1 MAMLGTANVMNENGP
16 SNDMEGVPR
25 PTVNWEVKPSKRKRF
40 PIGQWARDQKLKT
53 VKEASNTRAEQLQSD
68 IYRKEERISEL
79 NAHIEWLE
87 RLEVDKNA
95 NITPKIMRDKQV
107 QVCSNSANQLLV
119 DQENGQIPGKQ
130 KTPTHLSPANPDQ
143 CMMSRST
150 TSARMKETTKAMKLI
165 HGNNIKNVKDA
176 TWLSLVKLC
185 TPNEL
190 NDYIQRSKSCK
201 TALFKKGKVKKRK
214 KIQERNARKNVVR
227 CVETLYK
234 GGMISSRK
242 YNSIRCSN
250 LGHSEPE
257 SLTYKELKQEL
268 DAIMEETR
276 TQPVEGCGGVYRDF
290 ETTLLKLAEIYLKI
304 DGVLVEQSGSGLN
317 WFGKNRGNFA
327 IAIGADGAPSGKHN
341 TKTSLLLSFVNAVD
355 QVSSCD
361 HNYLI
366 FGADLAEDD
375 PIFFSHLAK
384 IIGDMGSIERKEYEV
399 LETKVTFSL
408 ELIPG
413 DCKWIASACGELSN
427 AATYPSSF
435 GNVTQSSLSTLNGSI
450 GESEDDTWHP
460 WGYLERLETVKKVA
474 ALKKTVFQ
482 RPKITK
488 FIAQQQSRQ
497 EFAPVLRKYT
507 DKCYID
513 PLHVKNN
520 ACQQMNNLLMMEVI
534 NLTKEA
540 VLKKNL
546 DCPEFVDSPIG
557 RYLSALKN
565 EIKAGKLHHRI
576 CKWYKEVQT
585 QLSRK
590 GVASKCTVRFTGEDS
605 LKFCNGFH
613 NLTSIIF
620 SARMDGEEIG
630 NKCLRPLVLHF
641 CCTVLREAV
650 ALFSKTKFSECDL
663 VRLRHVC
670 KMYHAAHA
678 LFLTGVSLTT
688 WHIGYAVPYHATII
702 YHKFGVGLGL
712 NSMQGREAKH
722 QQIDM
727 YQKFTTAQNKW
738 ALTFKHEYVQL
749 FWLKEQ
755 GIASEARD
763 MAKSVACVQNIA

>member
-1 MAMLGTANVMNENGP
+1 MVMTITEIVNDLIKAHHEKEDVNLNRLKSKISSKYGLFSQPRLVDIIAAVPQQHKKVLLPKLKAKPVRTASGIAVVAVMCKPHRCPHIAMTGNICVYCPGGPDSDFEYSTQSYTGYEPTSMRAIRARYNPYLQTRHRVEQLKQLGHSVDKVEFIVMGGTFMCLSEEYRDCFIRNLHDALSGHTSCCIEEAVKYSEKSKTKCIGITIETRPDYCLKKHLSDMLKYGCTRLEIGVQSVYEDVARDTNRGHTVRAVSESFLMSKDAGFKVVSHMMPDLPNVDLER
-16 SNDMEGVPR
+16 DIEQFV
-25 PTVNWEVKPSKRKRF
+25 EVKPSKRKRF

-341 TKTSLLLSFVNAVD
+341 TKTSLLLSFATPLTRCPVVITTISFLV
-355 QVSSCD
+355 QI
-361 HNYLI
+361 LPRMI
-366 FGADLAEDD
+366 
-375 PIFFSHLAK
+375 PFS
-384 IIGDMGSIERKEYEV
+384 
-399 LETKVTFSL
+399 
-408 ELIPG
+408 
-413 DCKWIASACGELSN
+413 
-427 AATYPSSF
+427 
-435 GNVTQSSLSTLNGSI
+435 
-450 GESEDDTWHP
+450 
-460 WGYLERLETVKKVA
+460 
-474 ALKKTVFQ
+474 
-482 RPKITK
+482 
-488 FIAQQQSRQ
+488 
-497 EFAPVLRKYT
+497 
-507 DKCYID
+507 
-513 PLHVKNN
+513 
-520 ACQQMNNLLMMEVI
+520 
-534 NLTKEA
+534 
-540 VLKKNL
+540 
-546 DCPEFVDSPIG
+546 
-557 RYLSALKN
+557 
-565 EIKAGKLHHRI
+565 
-576 CKWYKEVQT
+576 
-585 QLSRK
+585 
-590 GVASKCTVRFTGEDS
+590 
-605 LKFCNGFH
+605 FH
-613 NLTSIIF
+613 I
-620 SARMDGEEIG
+620 
-630 NKCLRPLVLHF
+630 
-641 CCTVLREAV
+641 
-650 ALFSKTKFSECDL
+650 
-663 VRLRHVC
+663 
-670 KMYHAAHA
+670 
-678 LFLTGVSLTT
+678 
-688 WHIGYAVPYHATII
+688 
-702 YHKFGVGLGL
+702 
-712 NSMQGREAKH
+712 
-722 QQIDM
+722 
-727 YQKFTTAQNKW
+727 
-738 ALTFKHEYVQL
+738 
-749 FWLKEQ
+749 
-755 GIASEARD
+755 
-763 MAKSVACVQNIA
+763 